1 MTGNLT
7 RHSSAAT
14 DRAARAAS
22 RNFEKYLEPNYERNE
37 ESVGPLFEPIAR
49 EKPVRRRVH
58 SPITNINN
66 IKKQINFD
74 TLKQEMLKSSFRHR
88 QLKGGKL
95 RRRSPK
101 LPPVCGRSP
110 PCDCPEDQVYAT
122 KLRLRKK
129 LVLIHQYTG
138 FQIDMN
144 REIKCFMTFYKN
156 HIFFN

>member
-14 DRAARAAS
+14 ERAARAAS

-37 ESVGPLFEPIAR
+37 ESVVPLFEPIAR
-49 EKPVRRRVH
+49 EKIGQKLVRRRVH

-129 LVLIHQYTG
+129 TS
-138 FQIDMN
+138 
-144 REIKCFMTFYKN
+144 
-156 HIFFN
+156 FNTSLYRILKRCEYRN

>member
-22 RNFEKYLEPNYERNE
+22 RNFEKFLEPNDVRNK
-37 ESVGPLFEPIAR
+37 ESMGPLFEPISR
-49 EKPVRRRVH
+49 EKPKQKLVRRRVH
-58 SPITNINN
+58 SPTTNINN

-110 PCDCPEDQVYAT
+110 PCDCPQDQVYAT
-122 KLRLRKK
+122 KLRLRK
-129 LVLIHQYTG
+129 
-138 FQIDMN
+138 N
-144 REIKCFMTFYKN
+144 
-156 HIFFN
+156 